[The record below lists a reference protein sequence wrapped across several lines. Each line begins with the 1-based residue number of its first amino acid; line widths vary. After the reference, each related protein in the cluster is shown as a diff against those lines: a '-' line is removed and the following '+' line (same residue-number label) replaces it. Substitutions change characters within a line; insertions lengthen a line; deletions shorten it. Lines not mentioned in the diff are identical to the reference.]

1 MQSIHGFDFFSLNFD
16 ADGKLTDGE
25 FEDCKRRAATATDAI
40 FLAHG
45 FRNDQNDAT
54 KLYTKFLDT
63 FHAHLGRPEFSEV
76 AKRNFVVAGVFWPS
90 KPLPESF
97 HSEEGSTQSIDD
109 DAPQMAAIV
118 QKLADLKEVLKDV
131 SLTKAAAIDQAAALL
146 SSVKDDPA
154 KQDKFASLVLSSLD
168 GTQVD
173 PTEGLDRIRQQEGSA
188 MFQKLAGP
196 IILPTVRP
204 GASAAEGGVE
214 SVDAVGSGEGG
225 VQTFG
230 SFFGSVLGG
239 IDKFLNLTTWYV
251 MKNRSG
257 IVGGTGVAQAVRDV
271 KASNRNIRLHLVGH
285 SLGGRLMASCAK
297 SLAQNPILQPD
308 SLTLLEAAFSH
319 FGFSAN
325 NGQGVRG
332 FFRDVI
338 EKKVVK
344 GPFLET
350 FSFQDTVVGLTYAIA
365 SHLADDNA
373 EALGDAND
381 LYGGI
386 GRNGAQKTVESLAIK
401 LKTAASPGDPYAF
414 KTGIVTCLDGSGGLI
429 KDHSDVTNENVTY
442 AFASAVAAT

>member
-45 FRNDQNDAT
+45 FRNDRDDAT
-54 KLYTKFLDT
+54 KLYAKFLDT
-63 FHAHLGRPEFSEV
+63 FCAHLSRPEFSEV

-97 HSEEGSTQSIDD
+97 HSGEGSTQSIED

-118 QKLADLKEVLKDV
+118 KKLEDLREVLKDV
-131 SLTKAAAIDQAAALL
+131 SLTKAAALDQAAALL

-154 KQDKFASLVLSSLD
+154 KQDKFASLVLSTLD
-168 GTQVD
+168 GTQED
-173 PTEGLDRIRQQEGSA
+173 LTEGLNRIRQQEGSA

-196 IILPTVRP
+196 IILPTLRP
-204 GASAAEGGVE
+204 GESTAEGGVE
-214 SVDAVGSGEGG
+214 SVDALGSGGG
-225 VQTFG
+225 VETFG
-230 SFFGSVLGG
+230 SFFGSILGG

-251 MKNRSG
+251 MKSRSG
-257 IVGGTGVAQAVRDV
+257 VVGGTGVAQAVRDV

-297 SLAQNPILQPD
+297 SLAQDPLLQPD

-319 FGFSAN
+319 FGFSVN

-344 GPFLET
+344 GPLLET

-381 LYGGI
+381 LFGGI
-386 GRNGAQKTVESLAIK
+386 GRNGAQKTAESVAIK
-401 LKTAASPGDPYAF
+401 LKTAATPGDPYAF

-429 KDHSDVTNENVTY
+429 IVHGAVTNENVTY

>member
-45 FRNDQNDAT
+45 FRNDRDDAT
-54 KLYTKFLDT
+54 KLYAKFLDT
-63 FHAHLGRPEFSEV
+63 FCAHLSRPEFSEV

-118 QKLADLKEVLKDV
+118 KKLEDLREVLKDV
-131 SLTKAAAIDQAAALL
+131 SLTKAAALDQAAALL

-154 KQDKFASLVLSSLD
+154 KQDKFASLVLSTLD
-168 GTQVD
+168 GTQED
-173 PTEGLDRIRQQEGSA
+173 LTEGLNRIRQQEGSA

-196 IILPTVRP
+196 IILPTLRP
-204 GASAAEGGVE
+204 GESTAEGGVE
-214 SVDAVGSGEGG
+214 SVDALGSGGG
-225 VQTFG
+225 VETFG
-230 SFFGSVLGG
+230 SFFGSILGG

-251 MKNRSG
+251 MKSRSG
-257 IVGGTGVAQAVRDV
+257 VVGGTGVAQAVRDV

-297 SLAQNPILQPD
+297 SLAQDPLLQPD

-319 FGFSAN
+319 FGFSVN

-344 GPFLET
+344 GPLLET

-381 LYGGI
+381 LFGGI
-386 GRNGAQKTVESLAIK
+386 GRNGAQKTAESVAIK
-401 LKTAASPGDPYAF
+401 LKTAATPGDPYAF

>member
-45 FRNDQNDAT
+45 FRNDRDDAT
-54 KLYTKFLDT
+54 KLYAKFLDT
-63 FHAHLGRPEFSEV
+63 FCAHLSRPEFSEV

-118 QKLADLKEVLKDV
+118 KKLEDLREVLKDV
-131 SLTKAAAIDQAAALL
+131 SLTKAAALDQAAALL

-154 KQDKFASLVLSSLD
+154 KQDKFASLVLSTLD
-168 GTQVD
+168 GTQED
-173 PTEGLDRIRQQEGSA
+173 LTEGLDRIRQQEGSA

-196 IILPTVRP
+196 IILPTLRP
-204 GASAAEGGVE
+204 GESTAEGGVE
-214 SVDAVGSGEGG
+214 SVDALGSGGG
-225 VQTFG
+225 VETFG
-230 SFFGSVLGG
+230 SFFGSILGG

-251 MKNRSG
+251 MKSRSG
-257 IVGGTGVAQAVRDV
+257 VVGGTGVAQAVRDV

-297 SLAQNPILQPD
+297 SLAQDPLLQPD

-319 FGFSAN
+319 FGFSVN

-344 GPFLET
+344 GPLLET

-381 LYGGI
+381 LFGGI
-386 GRNGAQKTVESLAIK
+386 GRNGAQKTAESVAIK
-401 LKTAASPGDPYAF
+401 LKTAATPGDPYAF

>member
-45 FRNDQNDAT
+45 FRNDRDDAT
-54 KLYTKFLDT
+54 KLYAKFLDT
-63 FHAHLGRPEFSEV
+63 FCAHLSRPEFSEV

-118 QKLADLKEVLKDV
+118 KKLEDLREVLKDV
-131 SLTKAAAIDQAAALL
+131 SLTKAAALDQAAALL

-154 KQDKFASLVLSSLD
+154 KQDKFASLVLSTLD
-168 GTQVD
+168 GTQED
-173 PTEGLDRIRQQEGSA
+173 LTEGLNRIRQQEGSA

-196 IILPTVRP
+196 IILPTLRP
-204 GASAAEGGVE
+204 GESTAEGGVE
-214 SVDAVGSGEGG
+214 SVDALGSGGG
-225 VQTFG
+225 VETFG
-230 SFFGSVLGG
+230 SFFGSILGG

-251 MKNRSG
+251 MKSRSG
-257 IVGGTGVAQAVRDV
+257 VVGGTGVAQAVRDV

-297 SLAQNPILQPD
+297 SLAQDPLLQPD

-319 FGFSAN
+319 FGFSVN

-344 GPFLET
+344 GPLLET

-381 LYGGI
+381 LFGGI
-386 GRNGAQKTVESLAIK
+386 GRNGAQKTAESVAIK
-401 LKTAASPGDPYAF
+401 LKTAAAPGDPYAF

>member
-45 FRNDQNDAT
+45 FRNDRDDAT
-54 KLYTKFLDT
+54 KLYAKFLDT
-63 FHAHLGRPEFSEV
+63 FCAHLSRPEFSEV

-118 QKLADLKEVLKDV
+118 KKLEDLREVLKDV
-131 SLTKAAAIDQAAALL
+131 SLTKAAALDQAAALL

-154 KQDKFASLVLSSLD
+154 KQDKFASLVLSTLD
-168 GTQVD
+168 GTQED
-173 PTEGLDRIRQQEGSA
+173 LTEGLNRIRQQEGSA

-196 IILPTVRP
+196 IILPTLRP
-204 GASAAEGGVE
+204 GESTAEGGVG
-214 SVDAVGSGEGG
+214 SVDALGSGGG
-225 VQTFG
+225 VETFG
-230 SFFGSVLGG
+230 SFFGSILGG

-251 MKNRSG
+251 MKSRSG
-257 IVGGTGVAQAVRDV
+257 VVGGTGVAQAVRDV

-297 SLAQNPILQPD
+297 SLAQDPLLQPD

-319 FGFSAN
+319 FGFSVN

-344 GPFLET
+344 GPLLET

-381 LYGGI
+381 LFGGI
-386 GRNGAQKTVESLAIK
+386 GRNGAQKTAESVAIK
-401 LKTAASPGDPYAF
+401 LKTAATPGDPYAF